1 MKTVVTPGR
10 VMEREGKSGRTET
23 GVSRRVGLYCLQ
35 FSDFGKEMCPC
46 LCFTS
51 SWFFPLCRE
60 NIFRNFI
67 NSLNYVTVSVWNE

>member
-23 GVSRRVGLYCLQ
+23 GLSRRVGLDCLQ

-51 SWFFPLCRE
+51 S
-60 NIFRNFI
+60 
-67 NSLNYVTVSVWNE
+67 